1 MAETTESNSRVRINF
16 SLTAKGKVQWEI
28 TSEFPTLAEAEQNM
42 ATAIDSVRKLIADK
56 GLSEA
61 GTE

>member
-1 MAETTESNSRVRINF
+1 MEATNSRVRINF

-28 TSEFPTLAEAEQNM
+28 TSEFPTLEESEQNM
-42 ATAIDSVRKLIADK
+42 ANAIDSVRKLIADK
-56 GLSEA
+56 GLAEA